1 MDSKSNFF
9 ILFTESCLTVPHNST
24 AKFKFYGLS
33 RDRDVIPLKSWSS
46 ESRSTALFRCL
57 RTPEG
62 QLKLDREADVR
73 IYYCL
78 LSQWPLTQFV
88 LFF

>member
-33 RDRDVIPLKSWSS
+33 GDREEIPLKSYYPNQDPQSYSDVS
-46 ESRSTALFRCL
+46 E
-57 RTPEG
+57 P
-62 QLKLDREADVR
+62 LKD
-73 IYYCL
+73 
-78 LSQWPLTQFV
+78 S
-88 LFF
+88 